1 MNLRPNFNSITTR
14 LILLGIAIL
23 ISGALGRVFILT
35 DYLRKDVSELTSAQL
50 LTIADYVAQDINR
63 DIVQRREFLARAAE
77 KIPPVLLH
85 NPKQLQAWLGEHQDM
100 NPLFSLGLFVLDP
113 TGIVLAAYPALPER
127 TGKSYADRDYF
138 QQAMKGNPAIG
149 CAVNGRASNVPV
161 LPMAMPL
168 RDATGKVLAV
178 LVGITA
184 LHSSNFM
191 EALYTTRIGSTG
203 GLLLISPRDN
213 LFVGASDASLVL
225 KPTPM
230 EGINKLHDKA
240 MKGFRGAGV
249 TINARNIEELAAFSS
264 VPDSGWF
271 VVARLPTRE
280 AFASVTRLR
289 DYIIKS
295 AMIMLP
301 LFILFMVFAMRRVL
315 RPLMNAALHANQ
327 MTLGEIPLEP
337 LPLVRNDE
345 VGHLTL
351 AFNRLL
357 SKLLASRTELE
368 HLAQHDTLT
377 GLPNRQ
383 LLADR
388 MKQAFARAKRNQWQ
402 VAVLFLDLDGFKPIN
417 DGLGHEAGDAALCE
431 VAKRLGAVMRCEDT
445 LARVGGDEFVILLS
459 DLSQNARVAAELV
472 ANKCLEVFQ
481 QSFVIRD
488 QTCQLGTSVGIA
500 IGDGECALEKLL
512 IAADQAMYQAKNA
525 GRGQFCLA
533 DECNICASGDKKS
546 SCRIG

>member
-289 DYIIKS
+289 I
-295 AMIMLP
+295 
-301 LFILFMVFAMRRVL
+301 
-315 RPLMNAALHANQ
+315 
-327 MTLGEIPLEP
+327 
-337 LPLVRNDE
+337 
-345 VGHLTL
+345 
-351 AFNRLL
+351 
-357 SKLLASRTELE
+357 
-368 HLAQHDTLT
+368 
-377 GLPNRQ
+377 
-383 LLADR
+383 
-388 MKQAFARAKRNQWQ
+388 
-402 VAVLFLDLDGFKPIN
+402 
-417 DGLGHEAGDAALCE
+417 
-431 VAKRLGAVMRCEDT
+431 
-445 LARVGGDEFVILLS
+445 ILLKV
-459 DLSQNARVAAELV
+459 R
-472 ANKCLEVFQ
+472 
-481 QSFVIRD
+481 
-488 QTCQLGTSVGIA
+488 
-500 IGDGECALEKLL
+500 
-512 IAADQAMYQAKNA
+512 
-525 GRGQFCLA
+525 
-533 DECNICASGDKKS
+533 
-546 SCRIG
+546 